1 MKAITMYSQTKKNP
15 MENEQALLIFKN
27 IISVSLQAGVFK
39 SVEDVSAVL
48 AAYAQIEQSLKPKK
62 NAGN

>member
-1 MKAITMYSQTKKNP
+1 
-15 MENEQALLIFKN
+15 MENEQALAIFKN
-27 IISVSLQAGVFK
+27 IISASLQAGVFK

-62 NAGN
+62 NAGS